1 MAYLKQMLGEHFLKI
16 LERFE
21 NFLVLSLDVLE
32 DENVELRG
40 HFEHD
45 PTTSLFPTKIIQNQ

>member
-1 MAYLKQMLGEHFLKI
+1 MAYLKRMLAEHFLKI

-21 NFLVLSLDVLE
+21 NFLVLSLVVLV
-32 DENVELRG
+32 DGNVELQG

-45 PTTSLFPTKIIQNQ
+45 PITS